1 MTFNLIIIND
11 YQSIFFS
18 LCGRNYLTNKGSV
31 CHDRGKNIAWLTLGS
46 FQFDVNVI
54 KDLKQHRHKQSEKV
68 EFLHLSWI
76 ARESE
81 GCISVLCDV
90 GL

>member
-11 YQSIFFS
+11 YQRIFF
-18 LCGRNYLTNKGSV
+18 LCGRNYLTNKERLGLSWQ
-31 CHDRGKNIAWLTLGS
+31 GEKISWLTLGS

-54 KDLKQHRHKQSEKV
+54 KDLKTTQTQQSEKV
-68 EFLHLSWI
+68 EFLHSSWI

-81 GCISVLCDV
+81 GSISVLCDV
-90 GL
+90 CL